1 VQDPKQIKEL
11 AVAFYKQLV
20 GSTSHDFTRL
30 KAERVS
36 HLIQ

>member
-1 VQDPKQIKEL
+1 MQDPKQIKEL
-11 AVAFYKQLV
+11 VVAFYKQLV

-36 HLIQ
+36 